1 MDLAIGIIAL
11 ILLLYLIFEYRIK
24 HPDEIVLVEKG
35 EKLTARKSKF
45 YPRHFSQTIL
55 DKSHS
60 LVITCD
66 ADAKGNLSV
75 IVKIAVTVGASLDHL
90 RELIRVG
97 GWETNAVAN
106 TSKELE
112 IMLQGYV
119 KSFSE
124 KHEIE
129 ELKSEGMTTH
139 IKTELTKDI
148 NRLGLTLIAL
158 SLQSIEPSDNSIAEA
173 MKQKESARILE
184 ENEKE
189 TQKVRITAAKLKLEA
204 DEKIAKV
211 EHDLTIKKYE
221 LLKIEEEREAELAN
235 ARIAEEIKRKKLQLE
250 VDKEELALL
259 QKNPELLLLSPQAAR
274 LAEASQG
281 LKNAKTV
288 VNLSKDN
295 ADQGFQILGLFQSFL
310 QNVLNKT
317 K

>member
-1 MDLAIGIIAL
+1 MDIAIGIIAL
-11 ILLLYLIFEYRIK
+11 VVILYLIFEYRIK
-24 HPDEIVLVEKG
+24 HPDEIVLVENG
-35 EKLTARKSKF
+35 EKLTSRKSRF

-60 LVITCD
+60 LIINCD
-66 ADAKGNLSV
+66 ADAKGNLPV
-75 IVKIAVTVGASLDHL
+75 MVRVAVTAGASLDHL
-90 RELIRVG
+90 RALIRVG
-97 GWETNAVAN
+97 GWESNAVAN

-119 KSFSE
+119 KAYSE

-129 ELKSEGMTTH
+129 ELKSEGMTVY
-139 IKTELTKDI
+139 IKTELSQDI
-148 NRLGLTLIAL
+148 NRLGLQLIAL
-158 SLQSIEPSDNSIAEA
+158 TVQSIEPSDKTIAEA
-173 MKQKESARILE
+173 MRQKESARILE

-189 TQKVRITAAKLKLEA
+189 TQKNRISAAKLKLEA
-204 DEKIAKV
+204 DEKIAKI
-211 EHDLTIKKYE
+211 EHELSLKKYE
-221 LLKIEEEREAELAN
+221 ILKIEEQHEAELAN
-235 ARIAEEIKRKKLQLE
+235 SRIAEEIKRKKLQLE

-259 QKNPELLLLSPQAAR
+259 QNNPELLLLSPQAAR

-288 VNLSKDN
+288 VNFSKDN